1 MRILP
6 ALLRVSPGHHR
17 IVGAVLSSSLRRAL
31 GELTL
36 LEYAASDGHVVRLP
50 VQYARWKDEFVLA
63 AGGAQDKTWWRA
75 FRSPRRAT
83 VLLHGEVVEVVGH
96 HLERD
101 DPTWSQVAAAYGY
114 AHRLATLTDT
124 ELVLLRRS

>member
-1 MRILP
+1 MRIPP
-6 ALLRVSPGHHR
+6 ALSWRPDGRHR
-17 IVGAVLSSSLRRAL
+17 FVVGVLSSPLRRAL

-36 LEYAASDGHVVRLP
+36 LEYAASDGRVIRLP

-63 AGGAQDKTWWRA
+63 AGDAQHKTWWRA

-83 VLLHGEVVEVVGH
+83 VLLHGSVVEVVGH
-96 HLERD
+96 HLGRD
-101 DPTWSQVAAAYGY
+101 DPAWPQVAAAYGY
-114 AHRLATLTDT
+114 VHRLASLADT